1 MLATLREIFQENWMW
16 RRQILNLAV
25 IDLRKRVRGAVL
37 GWTWL
42 FVKPLVYILVFWF
55 ALELGLRAS
64 STTGDYPYIL
74 WLASG
79 IIPWFFMQSMLNT
92 GSDIYRRYPFLVNR
106 IHFPLSAI
114 SNFYALAEFIIFLC
128 LMAGLLLVCLVAGV
142 QLTVYALQLP
152 LIWVMMMFFW
162 VCFSVM
168 TSALS
173 AISKDFS
180 NLLKAFST
188 PLFWVSGVIYN
199 VANLDIPL
207 LHQIMA
213 FNPITF
219 FVTANRAA
227 LCDKFWIWD
236 KPEFLLP
243 FLLVFALTA
252 LAALRNYHKLRK
264 DVADVI

>member
-1 MLATLREIFQENWMW
+1 MLTTLREIFQENWVW
-16 RRQILNLAV
+16 RCQILNLAL

-37 GWTWL
+37 GWAWL
-42 FVKPLVYILVFWF
+42 FVKPLMYIVVFWF
-55 ALELGLRAS
+55 ALDLGLRAG

-74 WLASG
+74 WLSSG

-106 IHFPLSAI
+106 IHFPLSSI
-114 SNFYALAEFIIFLC
+114 SNFYALAEFIVFLC
-128 LMAGLLLVCLVAGV
+128 LMAGLLLACLVAGV
-142 QLTVYALQLP
+142 QLSIYALQLP
-152 LIWVMMMFFW
+152 LIWAMMFFFW

-168 TSALS
+168 TSPLS

-199 VANLDIPL
+199 VSNLDIPL

-227 LCDKFWIWD
+227 LCEKFWIWD

-252 LAALRNYHKLRK
+252 LAALRNHHKLRK